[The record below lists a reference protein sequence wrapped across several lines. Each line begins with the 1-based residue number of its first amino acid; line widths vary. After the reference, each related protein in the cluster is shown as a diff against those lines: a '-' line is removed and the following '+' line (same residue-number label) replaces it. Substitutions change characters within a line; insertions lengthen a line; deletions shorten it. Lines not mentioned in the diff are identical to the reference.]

1 MKYSIAAINKKLE
14 EIREFM
20 EIEDFQVE
28 EGNVKAAIIKFM
40 EFKAIVGN
48 IGNDIHYLALYL
60 ANDYLFEKHGV
71 TVDFSKPPGSAGI
84 DIELEDIVAEIKTTI
99 PHLPNDFGAAQKR
112 EIKKDLERLEL
123 ASEKHKYFFVVDER
137 AERILERKYTL
148 NHPSVKIINLLKD
161 NATEL

>member
-20 EIEDFQVE
+20 ETEDFQVE

-40 EFKAIVGN
+40 KFKEVVGN
-48 IGNDIHYLALYL
+48 IGNDIHYLALHL

-71 TVDFSKPPGSAGI
+71 TVDFGKPPGCAGL
-84 DIELEDIVAEIKTTI
+84 DIELEDIVAEIKTNI

-112 EIKKDLERLEL
+112 EVRKDLERLEL
-123 ASEKHKYFFVVDER
+123 ASEEHKYFFVVDNR
-137 AERILERKYTL
+137 AERILEQKYS
-148 NHPSVKIINLLKD
+148 NDYPSVKVVNLLK
-161 NATEL
+161 EV